1 MRIPFILLPLFP
13 TMALAQGAAASDL
26 CLGFGERNAHN
37 ELDNAASLNV
47 RACNCGRFDAEPI
60 TDKPAARAK
69 SALITHAF
77 SIASRGQAGHAP

>member
-26 CLGFGERNAHN
+26 CLGFGERYARN
-37 ELDNAASLNV
+37 ERDDAASLGV
-47 RACNCGRFDAEPI
+47 RASNCGRFDAEPI

-69 SALITHAF
+69 PAPIAHAF